1 MARNIEIK
9 ASVTDFAGVT
19 AALAALSP
27 GPGVAVEQDDT
38 FFHCPRG
45 RLKLRQL
52 APDSGQLIHY
62 ERPDQPGPKLSDYAL
77 TLTTEPDRLR
87 GVLAAAYGIAGIVR
101 KRRLVR
107 MVGRTRV
114 HLDEVEGLGRVVELE
129 VVLDEG
135 EPIEHGVAEA
145 HGLMAAL
152 GIQEDRLMSRAYVD
166 LLHESAGVRSR

>member
-1 MARNIEIK
+1 MARNVEIK

-19 AALAALSP
+19 AALDALSP

-62 ERPDQPGPKLSDYAL
+62 ERPDQPGPKLSHYAL
-77 TLTTEPDRLR
+77 TPTTEPDRLR

-114 HLDEVEGLGRVVELE
+114 HLDEVEGLGRFVELE

-166 LLHESAGVRSR
+166 LLHESAGTPSR